1 MAEPSPKSLSY
12 WIASVGGTSYPKLSG
27 DAGPVDVAVV
37 GGGIAGLTA
46 ALLLQRAG
54 RSVILL
60 EARRVG
66 AQVTGHTTAKITSL
80 HTLIYADLAK
90 RHGEET
96 ARLYGA
102 SNEAALRR
110 IADLVGEFAIECDFE
125 RKAAYTYCE
134 TDANLPRVREEAEMA
149 ARLGLPASFVTEIPA
164 PLRAFGA
171 VRFDDQ
177 AQFHPMKY
185 ILGLARAFAEA
196 GGRIFEE
203 TRVANVEDG
212 EPCRVVTGTGAVT
225 ARDVIVATNLPILDR
240 GGFFATNFPRSHVA
254 LAARVEPGSE
264 PDGMFIGVE
273 EPSHSVRACPDPDGP
288 LLICTG
294 AGFKTGQA
302 DTETLCAELEGWVRR
317 HFQVTGIAY
326 RWTNEDFD
334 SMDRLPCIGRLTSR
348 AKRLWVATG
357 FNAWGMTAGT
367 LAAMILADLVREKPN
382 EWAATYDSTRLKPT
396 RTAAQKFLKENLNVA
411 REWLHDHVVPA
422 AKRSVAEL
430 APGEG
435 AVVQTKA
442 GKVAAYRDEAG
453 AVHAVSATCTHMGCA
468 VAWNG
473 VARTWDCPC
482 HGSRF
487 DLDGK
492 VLHGPAVADLKP
504 VAADGAGAKAGAA
517 A

>member
-1 MAEPSPKSLSY
+1 MATTTAAGSLWLAAEPAPRPGTLS
-12 WIASVGGTSYPKLSG
+12 AT
-27 DAGPVDVAVV
+27 VDVAVI

-54 RSVILL
+54 RSVALV
-60 EARRVG
+60 EARRIG

-80 HTLIYADLAK
+80 HTLIYADLV
-90 RHGEET
+90 RQHGEET
-96 ARLYGA
+96 ARLYGQ

-110 IADLVGEFAIECDFE
+110 IAELVAELAIDCDFE

-134 TDANLPRVREEAEMA
+134 SETNLARVREEAETA
-149 ARLGLPASFVTEIPA
+149 ARLGLPASFVTELPA
-164 PLRAFGA
+164 PLDAFGA

-185 ILGLARAFAEA
+185 MRGLAHAFTEA
-196 GGRIFEE
+196 GGRIYEE
-203 TRVANVEDG
+203 TRASNVEDG
-212 EPCRVVTGTGAVT
+212 EPCRVVTPAGSLA
-225 ARDVIVATNLPILDR
+225 ARDAIVATNLPFLDR

-254 LAARVEPGSE
+254 LAARVEPGTE
-264 PDGMFIGVE
+264 PDGMFISVE
-273 EPSHSVRACPDPDGP
+273 QPSHSVRACPDPAGP

-294 AGFKTGQA
+294 AGFKTGQG
-302 DTETLCAELEGWVRR
+302 DTETLGAELEGWVRQ
-317 HFQVTGIAY
+317 HFKVTGIPY
-326 RWTNEDFD
+326 RWTNEDYD
-334 SMDRLPCIGRLTSR
+334 SMDRLPYIGRLSSR
-348 AKRLWVATG
+348 AKHVWVATG

-367 LAAMILADLVREKPN
+367 LAAMILTDLVQGRPN
-382 EWAATYDSTRLKPT
+382 EWAAIYDSTRVKPT

-411 REWLHDHVVPA
+411 REWLHDHVMPA

-435 AVVQTKA
+435 AVVQTRQ
-442 GKVAAYRDEAG
+442 GKVAAYRDETG
-453 AVHAVSATCTHMGCA
+453 AVHAVSATCTHMGCN

-473 VARTWDCPC
+473 VAKSWDCPC

-492 VLHGPAVADLKP
+492 VLYGPAVADLKP
-504 VAADGAGAKAGAA
+504 VTVADEEKTAA

>member
-1 MAEPSPKSLSY
+1 MSEPSPIPASY
-12 WIASVGGTSYPKLSG
+12 WTASVGTTDYERLAG
-27 DAGPVDVAVV
+27 DAGPVDVAVI

-54 RSVILL
+54 RSVALL

-80 HTLIYADLAK
+80 HTLIYADLA
-90 RHGEET
+90 RQHGEET
-96 ARLYGA
+96 ARRYGR

-110 IADLVGEFAIECDFE
+110 IGELVDELAIDCDFE

-134 TDANLPRVREEAEMA
+134 SETNLARVREEAEIA
-149 ARLGLPASFVTEIPA
+149 ARLGLPASFVTELPA
-164 PLRAFGA
+164 PLDAFGA
-171 VRFDDQ
+171 VRFDNQ

-185 ILGLARAFAEA
+185 MLGLARAFVAA
-196 GGRIFEE
+196 GGRIHEE
-203 TRVANVEDG
+203 TRALDVEDG
-212 EPCRVVTGTGAVT
+212 EPCRVETAAGTLT
-225 ARDVIVATNLPILDR
+225 ARDVIVATNLPFLDR
-240 GGFFATNFPRSHVA
+240 GGYFTTNFPRSHVA
-254 LAARVEPGSE
+254 LAARVAPGTE
-264 PDGMFIGVE
+264 PDGMFISVE
-273 EPSHSVRACPDPDGP
+273 QPSHSVRACPDPSGP

-294 AGFKTGQA
+294 AAFKTGQA
-302 DTETLCAELEGWVRR
+302 DTAALGAELEGWVRR
-317 HFQVTGIAY
+317 HFTVTGIPY
-326 RWTNEDFD
+326 RWTNEDYD
-334 SMDRLPCIGRLTSR
+334 SMDRLPYVGRLSSR
-348 AKRLWVATG
+348 AKHVRVATG

-367 LAAMILADLVREKPN
+367 LSAMILADLVQGRPN
-382 EWAATYDSTRLKPT
+382 EWAATYDSTRIKPT
-396 RTAAQKFLKENLNVA
+396 RTAAQRFLKENLNVA
-411 REWLHDHVVPA
+411 RGWLHDHVVPA

-435 AVVQTKA
+435 AVVQTRE

-453 AVHAVSATCTHMGCA
+453 AVHAVSAVCTHMGCS

-473 VARTWDCPC
+473 VARSWDCPC

-504 VAADGAGAKAGAA
+504 VAIAGEGKTAA